1 MGGKHNITQ
10 YRERLDKAL
19 DSDDLTNEER
29 LKALVKNQLIYS
41 SRNGLPAYI
50 DDVVD
55 RRTKEVSNFLD
66 MLRSASAGNDEAKR
80 SEAHVD
86 WKLKQDTQE
95 YRVMYRE
102 GPKGSP
108 YHTLLV
114 EGYVDGPLDICL
126 CISMESNLYKKWWPQ
141 SMFPPFKIVTTECV
155 QKVGISEQ
163 ISFVRMK
170 VPWPVSAREALVH
183 YFVLEYF
190 QDDIV
195 VVLLTS
201 LSDLENIKMSTHG
214 FNRDGLPDSEAVR
227 VDIVGGFALQKVSKG
242 RSYFRTI
249 VNMDIK
255 VDFVPPAFINFISRQ
270 LIGSGFRLYQK
281 EVASVSKG
289 DEDFAKALK
298 DPLYTQIREA
308 LYSENTVKE
317 VLEPKELNS
326 DTHVLPAYYAVKN
339 LQAEGRDMDD
349 KVLPNGHAMDFSP
362 ETPVIVDKKLNG
374 EIQEIEEEEIAHSRS
389 LEVESKE
396 TYTALSNQVVEECC
410 NKKKKEVV
418 ISSEVNQA
426 LGILEKAIS
435 MFRENGHSPETRSL
449 PATVGEK
456 LLNLENNGRELK
468 LAEDNQGRLDGGDCE
483 EAILHESNS
492 FCSNGSRL
500 ITPPSEKLAN
510 RDTTAPVSLEE
521 DIQNPT
527 EAPQTTVSCSSV
539 DQTIEAAALE
549 KISDGEKTT
558 HAKTNGI
565 TENTLTR
572 KKSKKR
578 RQCCWYLMSGQQ
590 MVGDG

>member
-19 DSDDLTNEER
+19 ASDDLIDEER

-41 SRNGLPAYI
+41 SRDGLKAYI

-55 RRTKEVSNFLD
+55 RRTKEVSNFLN
-66 MLRSASAGNDEAKR
+66 MLRSASAGNDVAKR

-86 WKLKQDTQE
+86 WKLKQDTE
-95 YRVMYRE
+95 DYRVMYRE

-114 EGYVDGPLDICL
+114 EGYIDGPLDICL

-141 SMFPPFKIVTTECV
+141 TMFPPFKIVTTECV
-155 QKVGISEQ
+155 QKVGINEQ
-163 ISFVRMK
+163 ISLVRMK
-170 VPWPVSAREALVH
+170 VPWPVSAREAIVH
-183 YFVLEYF
+183 YFVFEYF

-195 VVLLTS
+195 IVLLTS
-201 LSDLENIKMSTHG
+201 LSDLESIKMSTHG
-214 FNRDGLPDSEAVR
+214 FDRDGLPDPEAVR
-227 VDIVGGFALQKVSKG
+227 IDVVGGFALQKVSDG

-298 DPLYTQIREA
+298 DPLYAQIREA

-317 VLEPKELNS
+317 VMEPNELYS
-326 DTHVLPAYYAVKN
+326 DTHVQLAYHAVETS
-339 LQAEGRDMDD
+339 QAEGRDMDN

-362 ETPVIVDKKLNG
+362 DTPVIADEKVNG
-374 EIQEIEEEEIAHSRS
+374 EIQEIKEEEIAHSKS
-389 LEVESKE
+389 FEVGSKE
-396 TYTALSNQVVEECC
+396 TFTSLSNQVVEECC
-410 NKKKKEVV
+410 NRKKREVV

-426 LGILEKAIS
+426 LGILENAIS
-435 MFRENGHSPETRSL
+435 IVREYGRSPETRCL

-456 LLNLENNGRELK
+456 LLNFENNGRELK
-468 LAEDNQGRLDGGDCE
+468 LAEDNQGRLDGANCE
-483 EAILHESNS
+483 EMISHEANKFGSK
-492 FCSNGSRL
+492 GSRL
-500 ITPPSEKLAN
+500 ITSPSEKVAN
-510 RDTTAPVSLEE
+510 QDTIAPASLEE

-527 EAPQTTVSCSSV
+527 EAPRITVSCSSV
-539 DQTIEAAALE
+539 DQMKAAALE
-549 KISDGEKTT
+549 KASDREKTT
-558 HAKTNGI
+558 HVKTNGI
-565 TENTLTR
+565 TENILTR
-572 KKSKKR
+572 KKSKKS
-578 RQCCWYLMSGQQ
+578 RQCCWYFTSGQQ
-590 MVGDG
+590 MV

>member
-1 MGGKHNITQ
+1 MEGKHNITQ

-19 DSDDLTNEER
+19 ASNDLTDEER

-41 SRNGLPAYI
+41 SRNGIKAYI
-50 DDVVD
+50 EDVVD

-66 MLRSASAGNDEAKR
+66 MLRSASAGNDKAKR

-114 EGYVDGPLDICL
+114 EGYIDGPLDICL

-163 ISFVRMK
+163 ISCVRMK
-170 VPWPVSAREALVH
+170 VPWPVSTREALVH

-195 VVLLTS
+195 IVLLTS
-201 LSDLENIKMSTHG
+201 LSDLESIKMSTHG
-214 FNRDGLPDSEAVR
+214 FSRDGLPDSEAVR
-227 VDIVGGFALQKVSKG
+227 VDIVGGFALQKVSDG

-298 DPLYTQIREA
+298 DPLYAQIREA
-308 LYSENTVKE
+308 LYSENTDKE
-317 VLEPKELNS
+317 LLEPKELNS
-326 DTHVLPAYYAVKN
+326 DTHVLPAYHAVKT
-339 LQAEGRDMDD
+339 LQAEGRDMDN

-362 ETPVIVDKKLNG
+362 DTPVIVDKKVSG
-374 EIQEIEEEEIAHSRS
+374 EIQEIEEEEIAQSKS
-389 LEVESKE
+389 LKVESKE
-396 TYTALSNQVVEECC
+396 TYTSLSNQVVEKCC
-410 NKKKKEVV
+410 NKNKKEVV

-435 MFRENGHSPETRSL
+435 MFREYGRSPETRSL
-449 PATVGEK
+449 PLTVGDK
-456 LLNLENNGRELK
+456 LVNFENNGRERK

-483 EAILHESNS
+483 ETISHEANS

-500 ITPPSEKLAN
+500 MPSPSSKVAN
-510 RDTTAPVSLEE
+510 RDTTARASLEE
-521 DIQNPT
+521 DIQKT
-527 EAPQTTVSCSSV
+527 EAPQTTISCSSV

-549 KISDGEKTT
+549 KVRDGEKTT

-565 TENTLTR
+565 TENILTK

-578 RQCCWYLMSGQQ
+578 RQCCWYFMSGQQ
-590 MVGDG
+590 MG

>member
-1 MGGKHNITQ
+1 MGGKHNIAQ

-19 DSDDLTNEER
+19 ASDDLTDKER
-29 LKALVKNQLIYS
+29 LKALVKNQIIS
-41 SRNGLPAYI
+41 SSSSGLGAYI

-66 MLRSASAGNDEAKR
+66 MLRSASVGNDQAKR
-80 SEAHVD
+80 SGTRDD
-86 WKLKQDTQE
+86 WKVKQDTEE

-102 GPKGSP
+102 GPEGSP

-114 EGYVDGPLDICL
+114 EGYIDGPLDICL

-141 SMFPPFKIVTTECV
+141 SIFPPFKLVTTECV

-170 VPWPVSAREALVH
+170 IPWPLSAREALVH

-195 VVLLTS
+195 IVLLTS
-201 LSDLENIKMSTHG
+201 ISDLESINVSTHG
-214 FNRDGLPDSEAVR
+214 FSRDGLPDSEAVR
-227 VDIVGGFALQKVSKG
+227 VDIVGGFALQKVSDG

-249 VNMDIK
+249 VNMDVK

-298 DPLYTQIREA
+298 DPLYAKIREA
-308 LYSENTVKE
+308 LYSEKSVEE
-317 VLEPKELNS
+317 VLEPIELKC
-326 DTHVLPAYYAVKN
+326 DTHVPPADHDVITF
-339 LQAEGRDMDD
+339 QADGREMDNE
-349 KVLPNGHAMDFSP
+349 VLPNGHITKFSP
-362 ETPVIVDKKLNG
+362 DTPVIVDNKVNG

-389 LEVESKE
+389 IEGESKE
-396 TYTALSNQVVEECC
+396 TYTSLSSQVVEECF
-410 NKKKKEVV
+410 NKKKKKVV
-418 ISSEVNQA
+418 ISSEVDQA

-435 MFRENGHSPETRSL
+435 IFREYGRTPETRFL
-449 PATVGEK
+449 PATFGGK
-456 LLNLENNGRELK
+456 LLNLENTGRELK
-468 LAEDNQGRLDGGDCE
+468 LAEDNQGCPSDGDCGVTISHK
-483 EAILHESNS
+483 ANS
-492 FCSNGSRL
+492 FRSNGTRV
-500 ITPPSEKLAN
+500 ITSPSAKVAN
-510 RDTTAPVSLEE
+510 QDMTAPISVER
-521 DIQNPT
+521 DIKNLA
-527 EAPQTTVSCSSV
+527 EAPQKTVSGPSV
-539 DQTIEAAALE
+539 DQTIEAAVLE
-549 KISDGEKTT
+549 KVSDGETTT

-565 TENTLTR
+565 SENTLTR

-578 RQCCWYLMSGQQ
+578 RQCCWYFMSGQQ
-590 MVGDG
+590 MV